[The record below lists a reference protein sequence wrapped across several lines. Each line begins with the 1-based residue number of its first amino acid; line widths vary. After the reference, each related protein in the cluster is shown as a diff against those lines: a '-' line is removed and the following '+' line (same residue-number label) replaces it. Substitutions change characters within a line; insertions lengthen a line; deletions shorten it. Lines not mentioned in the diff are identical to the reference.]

1 MEQKQ
6 LSKGKGE
13 AMRKLKTVILAA
25 GMGTRMKSDKPKCLH
40 EVLGYP
46 MLYYVIQ
53 AARECGSDEICV
65 VIGHKGELVKEAFQ
79 NEKDLTFV
87 VQAEQKGTGHAVM
100 MALDFI
106 GEEESDVLI
115 LFGDTPLIRG
125 SVLQKMRDAHTRQHN
140 AVTVLSTVLEDPT
153 GYGRILR
160 DDQNRFLGSV
170 EHKDA
175 TPEQLQ
181 CREVNSGMYCFRSE
195 ALRDSIGKI
204 NNNNKQGEYYLP
216 DTLKILLEEDKKAEA
231 LMTRD
236 TSVVKGVNNRM
247 QLLESQ
253 DILRHRINRAHME
266 NGITILDQQ
275 SILISPEAEIGRDSK
290 IYPGTIIEGKTIIG
304 EGCVIGPNAH
314 LVDAKLGNDVRVENA
329 VIRGASIPDGTEVE
343 PFRVIRA

>member
-1 MEQKQ
+1 
-6 LSKGKGE
+6 
-13 AMRKLKTVILAA
+13 MRKLKTVILAA

-65 VIGHKGELVKEAFQ
+65 VIGHKGEMVREAFKD
-79 NEKDLTFV
+79 EKDITFV

-100 MALDFI
+100 MAMDFV
-106 GEEESDVLI
+106 GEEESDVMI
-115 LFGDTPLIRG
+115 LFGDTPLVRG
-125 SVLQKMRDAHTRQHN
+125 SVLQEMRLAHSRQHN
-140 AVTVLSTVLEDPT
+140 AVTVLSTFLDDPS

-175 TPEQLQ
+175 TEEQLKVH
-181 CREVNSGMYCFRSE
+181 EVNSGMYCFRSE

-216 DTLKILLEEDKKAEA
+216 DTLKVLLEEDKKAEA

-253 DILRHRINRAHME
+253 TILRRRINRSHME
-266 NGITILDQQ
+266 EGITILDEQ
-275 SILISPEAEIGRDSK
+275 SILISPEAKIGRDSRL
-290 IYPGTIIEGKTIIG
+290 YPGTIIEGKSVIG
-304 EGCVIGPNAH
+304 EGCVLGPNTH
-314 LVDAKLGNDVRVENA
+314 LVNACLGDHVVIENA
-329 VIRGASIPDGTEVE
+329 VVRNALVPADTVVD
-343 PFRVIRA
+343 PFTVIQ